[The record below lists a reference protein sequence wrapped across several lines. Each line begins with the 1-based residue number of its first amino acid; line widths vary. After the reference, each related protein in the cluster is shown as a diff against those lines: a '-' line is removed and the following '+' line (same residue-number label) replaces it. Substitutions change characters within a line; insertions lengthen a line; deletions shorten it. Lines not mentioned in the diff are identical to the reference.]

1 MEKFTKSLK
10 ELLMNMLPKSNLFW
24 GFLLFCCCS
33 VASAHDLSQEKL
45 NRLYY
50 EAGLAEFKKNGSAFA
65 GLEKYAQDSIKKLKF
80 DRSLTP
86 AQRKEKFDLL
96 TETVEH
102 ARKSKKYF
110 KTWTLPRINL
120 VNGVNKGDIGTLHY
134 NDDIA
139 NVEVLQILGV
149 DTSIVKAAGQWYKLE
164 NYPTGNLADGDRLNV
179 VDIYYC
185 SGNYSYTTVSG
196 GSKTVLIL
204 ERISSQTKE
213 ALMEYATEQQ
223 K

>member
-24 GFLLFCCCS
+24 GFLLSCCCS
-33 VASAHDLSQEKL
+33 FASAHDLSQEKL